1 MAVNAASQ
9 VLLLP
14 LALDEGE
21 QVGIELILVRDEQAV
36 GGALVLLVHA
46 VWDQYGGGRAGQG
59 GDRVLVG
66 GAVNDERENREASQ
80 VRAEVGVED
89 GMPGPLRHHHRGFHR
104 RSVTRRRCRAGWE
117 AMSGDQAE
125 LPGPG
130 DGLGPVGR
138 AELTQDM
145 AYMLLD
151 GVEGCLLYTSPSPR
165 DS

>member
-14 LALDEGE
+14 LALDEGQ
-21 QVGIELILVRDEQAV
+21 QVGVALILVRDKQAV

-89 GMPGPLRHHHRGFHR
+89 GMPGPLATITGVSTGG
-104 RSVTRRRCRAGWE
+104 RSPEGATGPAGRRCQGIKPSSRAR
-117 AMSGDQAE
+117 ATASVRLAAPS
-125 LPGPG
+125 LP
-130 DGLGPVGR
+130 R
-138 AELTQDM
+138 T
-145 AYMLLD
+145 
-151 GVEGCLLYTSPSPR
+151 
-165 DS
+165 